1 MKNVQI
7 QTQQHKH
14 QIRKDFKQKKKA
26 RFCLQ
31 SSIDQES
38 KVYLLRLSLNQ
49 HDFYRKKVSV

>member
-14 QIRKDFKQKKKA
+14 QIRKDFKQKKKKA

-38 KVYLLRLSLNQ
+38 KVYLL
-49 HDFYRKKVSV
+49 